1 MILSSDLEKWQTSV
15 NGINESGQKE
25 LTGEEWSA
33 LMTLIAVF
41 KIVILSWTKVSV
53 LLCYSRTV

>member
-1 MILSSDLEKWQTSV
+1 MISNSDSQKWQTTV

-33 LMTLIAVF
+33 LMTLNNSLQNSNF
-41 KIVILSWTKVSV
+41 RILD
-53 LLCYSRTV
+53 L